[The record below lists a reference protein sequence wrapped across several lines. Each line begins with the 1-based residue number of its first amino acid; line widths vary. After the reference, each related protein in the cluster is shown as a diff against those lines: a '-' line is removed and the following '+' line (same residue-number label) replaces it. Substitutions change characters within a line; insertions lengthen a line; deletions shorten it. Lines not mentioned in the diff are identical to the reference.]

1 MGKNEEK
8 ERKYKSFIKEMYESI
23 ENENRMWAVLFVFY
37 CLFHQFF
44 ERKLSEYIVG
54 PFLSTF
60 QDTTV
65 SRLLII
71 FIILFI
77 SLRLHAEWKRHEH
90 ISAGKIFMM
99 ILVIMIWAYY
109 RFVNQTWIF
118 TEMFASDFL
127 CYIDVVP
134 FYCVG
139 VTVLRIIPH
148 KPVYTPNPNNAF
160 IIDNPIDNKKYDC
173 FGHAQFAES
182 MANKLLDTNIS
193 SGAFTLGIVAPWGFG
208 KTSFINMMKKQ
219 MENKAIIIDFSPW
232 IYGTDTNLT
241 QAFFTELNKSLR
253 IYNTSLSE
261 DLMAYA
267 ELLDGSEM
275 ETLNILSRILKK
287 WHKQTLEFRRKKL
300 EETLLNIKQPIVI
313 FIDDLDRLESKE
325 IMEVLKIIRNSAN
338 FPNLRF
344 VAAYD
349 HNYLVQA
356 IKNLSIYSPGIFL
369 EKIFQVEYILP
380 NFDKEKLYEQLYELC
395 STFVEEKEELKKIL
409 TPQYRIT
416 GFFADELTNI
426 RDVKHFTNMFRS
438 TYKYLHGNIDLT
450 DLMNLLILKMK
461 YQPVYN
467 FLAKNH
473 KRILA
478 DRGEKLI
485 LYSQDKDNNKDSMY
499 NDKIDLNTVWKYQF
513 NYDENQK
520 RNIMKI
526 VKRLFP
532 EYDYTK
538 NTKSIN
544 NVFAIERY
552 FYDTLMEEDYPAEE
566 FNSLWNMDYNEIIRK
581 INPVL
586 DSKAKSLTRQLEY
599 YEPKNQIE
607 YRKLIRLMFYMGNF
621 VPENFIN
628 EYNLISKINDKKFFD
643 NIITFRTFIKDTMM
657 ENSPSRFV
665 SSFLYSY
672 ENKNKNYFLK
682 KRELRD
688 IRFKHYKK
696 AIAEDVKLHD
706 IYKYYWEALNI
717 KDYSELENEG
727 YLISNSNTKERV
739 QEINYLFL
747 KYVDRHKTELIIDL
761 ISFDRPNDEKM
772 YGISEFARYVWGSWD
787 NYETFVKSIQPQ
799 TEAIKEYIQF
809 MDKLKESQYE
819 RRIHFTFRHIQLNDS
834 E

>member
-1 MGKNEEK
+1 MGNNEEK

-99 ILVIMIWAYY
+99 ILVIMTWAYY

-325 IMEVLKIIRNSAN
+325 IMEVRDREARKILEETKEDSETAIMDAKYGLIHGALQEAGYEPGNKQDTYQRQQRAPQIDISHRCRRGTPRMLYKPEDKCIIRS
-338 FPNLRF
+338 
-344 VAAYD
+344 
-349 HNYLVQA
+349 
-356 IKNLSIYSPGIFL
+356 GI
-369 EKIFQVEYILP
+369 IF
-380 NFDKEKLYEQLYELC
+380 
-395 STFVEEKEELKKIL
+395 
-409 TPQYRIT
+409 
-416 GFFADELTNI
+416 
-426 RDVKHFTNMFRS
+426 
-438 TYKYLHGNIDLT
+438 
-450 DLMNLLILKMK
+450 
-461 YQPVYN
+461 
-467 FLAKNH
+467 
-473 KRILA
+473 
-478 DRGEKLI
+478 
-485 LYSQDKDNNKDSMY
+485 
-499 NDKIDLNTVWKYQF
+499 
-513 NYDENQK
+513 
-520 RNIMKI
+520 
-526 VKRLFP
+526 
-532 EYDYTK
+532 
-538 NTKSIN
+538 
-544 NVFAIERY
+544 
-552 FYDTLMEEDYPAEE
+552 
-566 FNSLWNMDYNEIIRK
+566 
-581 INPVL
+581 
-586 DSKAKSLTRQLEY
+586 
-599 YEPKNQIE
+599 
-607 YRKLIRLMFYMGNF
+607 
-621 VPENFIN
+621 
-628 EYNLISKINDKKFFD
+628 
-643 NIITFRTFIKDTMM
+643 
-657 ENSPSRFV
+657 
-665 SSFLYSY
+665 
-672 ENKNKNYFLK
+672 
-682 KRELRD
+682 
-688 IRFKHYKK
+688 
-696 AIAEDVKLHD
+696 
-706 IYKYYWEALNI
+706 
-717 KDYSELENEG
+717 
-727 YLISNSNTKERV
+727 
-739 QEINYLFL
+739 
-747 KYVDRHKTELIIDL
+747 
-761 ISFDRPNDEKM
+761 
-772 YGISEFARYVWGSWD
+772 
-787 NYETFVKSIQPQ
+787 
-799 TEAIKEYIQF
+799 
-809 MDKLKESQYE
+809 
-819 RRIHFTFRHIQLNDS
+819 
-834 E
+834 

>member
-1 MGKNEEK
+1 MGNNEEK

-23 ENENRMWAVLFVFY
+23 ENENRMWAFLFVFY
-37 CLFHQFF
+37 FLFHQFF

-60 QDTTV
+60 HDTTV

-77 SLRLHAEWKRHEH
+77 SLRLHAKWKRHEH

-148 KPVYTPNPNNAF
+148 KPVYKPNPNNAF

-395 STFVEEKEELKKIL
+395 STFVEEKEKLKKIL

-467 FLAKNH
+467 FLAKYH

-478 DRGEKLI
+478 YRGEKLI

-499 NDKIDLNTVWKYQF
+499 NDKIDLNAVWKYQF

-532 EYDYTK
+532 EYGYTK
-538 NTKSIN
+538 NIKSIN
-544 NVFAIERY
+544 NILSIERY
-552 FYDTLMEEDYPAEE
+552 FCETLLEEDYPTKE
-566 FNSLWNMDYNEIIRK
+566 FNSLWSLDYNEIIKK
-581 INPVL
+581 IHP
-586 DSKAKSLTRQLEY
+586 DMATKAISLTKQLEY
-599 YEPKNQIE
+599 YEPKNQME
-607 YRKLIRLMFYMGNF
+607 YKKLIRLMFYVGDY
-621 VPENFIN
+621 VPNGFIN
-628 EYNLISKINDKKFFD
+628 EYKLISKINNNSFFSDKEIHKD
-643 NIITFRTFIKDTMM
+643 FIKRTMM
-657 ENSPSRFV
+657 ENSPSRFA
-665 SSFLYSY
+665 SHFLFLCSR
-672 ENKNKNYFLK
+672 KNINCTLTN
-682 KRELRD
+682 EESRD
-688 IRFKHYKK
+688 VRFEHYKK
-696 AIAEDVKLHD
+696 AIAKDVKLHD
-706 IYKYYWEALNI
+706 IYNYYLEALNI
-717 KDYSELENEG
+717 EDFSELENEK
-727 YLISNSNTKERV
+727 YLISNINTKERV
-739 QEINYLFL
+739 KEINDLFIE
-747 KYVDRHKTELIIDL
+747 YADRHKTELIIDL
-761 ISFDRPNDEKM
+761 ISFMRPNDKNM

-819 RRIHFTFRHIQLNDS
+819 RRVKFTFRHIQLNDN

>member
-1 MGKNEEK
+1 MGNNEEK

-23 ENENRMWAVLFVFY
+23 ENENRMWAFLFVFY
-37 CLFHQFF
+37 FLFHQFF

-60 QDTTV
+60 HDTTV

-77 SLRLHAEWKRHEH
+77 SLRLHAKWKRHEH

-148 KPVYTPNPNNAF
+148 KPVYKPNPNNAF

-395 STFVEEKEELKKIL
+395 STFVEEKEKLKKIL

-467 FLAKNH
+467 FLAKYH

-478 DRGEKLI
+478 YRGEKLI

-499 NDKIDLNTVWKYQF
+499 NDKIDLNAVWKYQF

-532 EYDYTK
+532 EYGYTK
-538 NTKSIN
+538 NIKSIN
-544 NVFAIERY
+544 NILSIERY
-552 FYDTLMEEDYPAEE
+552 FCETLLEEDYPTKE
-566 FNSLWNMDYNEIIRK
+566 FNSLWSLDYNEIIKK
-581 INPVL
+581 IHP
-586 DSKAKSLTRQLEY
+586 DMATKAISLTKQLEY
-599 YEPKNQIE
+599 YEPKNQME
-607 YRKLIRLMFYMGNF
+607 YKKLIRLMFYVGDY
-621 VPENFIN
+621 VPNGFIN
-628 EYNLISKINDKKFFD
+628 EYKLISKINNNSFFSDKEIHKD
-643 NIITFRTFIKDTMM
+643 FIKRTMM
-657 ENSPSRFV
+657 ENSPSRFA
-665 SSFLYSY
+665 SHFLFLCSR
-672 ENKNKNYFLK
+672 KNINCTLTN
-682 KRELRD
+682 EESRD
-688 IRFKHYKK
+688 VRFEHYKK
-696 AIAEDVKLHD
+696 AIAKDVKLHD
-706 IYKYYWEALNI
+706 IYNYYPLAELN
-717 KDYSELENEG
+717 
-727 YLISNSNTKERV
+727 
-739 QEINYLFL
+739 
-747 KYVDRHKTELIIDL
+747 
-761 ISFDRPNDEKM
+761 
-772 YGISEFARYVWGSWD
+772 
-787 NYETFVKSIQPQ
+787 
-799 TEAIKEYIQF
+799 
-809 MDKLKESQYE
+809 
-819 RRIHFTFRHIQLNDS
+819 
-834 E
+834 

>member
-1 MGKNEEK
+1 MEKNEEK
-8 ERKYKSFIKEMYESI
+8 ERKYKSFIKEMYKSI

-44 ERKLSEYIVG
+44 ERKISEYIVD

-60 QDTTV
+60 HDTTI

-77 SLRLHAEWKRHEH
+77 SFRLHAKWKRHEH
-90 ISAGKIFMM
+90 ISTGKIFLM

-109 RFVNQTWIF
+109 RFVNHTWIF

-134 FYCVG
+134 FYCICI
-139 VTVLRIIPH
+139 TVLRIIPH
-148 KPVYTPNPNNAF
+148 KPVYTPDPDNAF
-160 IIDNPIDNKKYDC
+160 IIDNPIDNKKYDR

-182 MANKLLDTNIS
+182 MANKLLDTKIS

-241 QAFFTELNKSLR
+241 QAFFSELNKSLK
-253 IYNTSLSE
+253 IYDTSLSE
-261 DLMAYA
+261 DLMSYA

-275 ETLNILSRILKK
+275 DTLNILSRILKK
-287 WHKQTLEFRRKKL
+287 YHKQTLEFRRKKL

-313 FIDDLDRLESKE
+313 FIDDLDRLKAEE
-325 IMEVLKIIRNSAN
+325 IMDVLKIIRNSAN
-338 FPNLRF
+338 FPNIRF

-349 HNYLVQA
+349 HDYLVQTM
-356 IKNLSIYSPGIFL
+356 KNINIYSPGIFL

-395 STFVEEKEELKKIL
+395 STFVEEEEELKKIL

-416 GFFADELTNI
+416 GFFAEELTNI

-467 FLAKNH
+467 FLAKYH
-473 KRILA
+473 KRILTYT
-478 DRGEKLI
+478 GEKLI
-485 LYSQDKDNNKDSMY
+485 LYSKDKDKEKYNIY
-499 NDKIDLNTVWKYQF
+499 NDKIDLNTVWEYQF

-520 RNIMKI
+520 INIMKI
-526 VKRLFP
+526 VNQLFP
-532 EYDYTK
+532 EYVYKK
-538 NTKSIN
+538 NIKSIN
-544 NVFAIERY
+544 NIFSIERY
-552 FYDTLMEEDYPAEE
+552 FCETLLEEDYPTKE
-566 FNSLWNMDYNEIIRK
+566 FNSLWSLDYNEIINK
-581 INPVL
+581 IHP
-586 DSKAKSLTRQLEY
+586 DMATKAISLTKQLEY
-599 YEPKNQIE
+599 YEPKNQME
-607 YRKLIRLMFYMGNF
+607 YKKLIRLMFYIGDF
-621 VPENFIN
+621 VPYGFIN
-628 EYNLISKINDKKFFD
+628 EYKLTSKINNNTFFSDKEIHKD
-643 NIITFRTFIKDTMM
+643 FIKQTMM
-657 ENSPSRFV
+657 ENSPSRFA
-665 SSFLYSY
+665 S
-672 ENKNKNYFLK
+672 YFLFLCSRK
-682 KRELRD
+682 NINCTLTNEESKD
-688 IRFKHYKK
+688 VRFEHYKK
-696 AIAEDVKLHD
+696 AIAKDVKLHD
-706 IYKYYWEALNI
+706 IYNYYWEALNI
-717 KDYSELENEG
+717 EDFSELENEE
-727 YLISNSNTKERV
+727 YFISDINTKERV
-739 QEINYLFL
+739 KEVNDLFIE
-747 KYVDRHKTELIIDL
+747 YANRHKTELIIDL
-761 ISFDRPNDEKM
+761 ISFMRPNDKNM
-772 YGISEFARYVWGSWD
+772 YGISEFAKYVWGSWD

-799 TEAIKEYIQF
+799 TETVKEYIQF
-809 MDKLKESQYE
+809 MEKLKKSQYE
-819 RRIHFTFRHIQLNDS
+819 RRVNFTFRHIQLNDN